1 MKMMKKTFRS
11 AIAVI
16 AVTATAFCVAS
27 CGKQKPTKE
36 DTAAVDSL
44 VGMVMQEQTDSAN
57 DAQAAADSTS
67 AQAKSM
73 ADYDAAFFQGNSG
86 YQTTPSGLKYVVV
99 VPGTGASPKATDVVT
114 VHYTGRLL
122 DGTVFDS
129 SVERGEPT
137 SFPLQAVIKGWTEG
151 LQLMQVGGKTVFFIP
166 SNLAYGEMGTPGG
179 PIGPNQ
185 DLIFEVELLGI
196 GGQQ

>member
-1 MKMMKKTFRS
+1 MKKTFRT
-11 AIAVI
+11 AIA
-16 AVTATAFCVAS
+16 ATAVVATALCVAS
-27 CGKQKPTKE
+27 CGKQKPSSE
-36 DTAAVDSL
+36 DSAAVDSL
-44 VGMVMQEQTDSAN
+44 VGLVMQEQADSAT
-57 DAQAAADSTS
+57 AAEAAADGDAVAESTN
-67 AQAKSM
+67 M
-73 ADYDAAFFQGNSG
+73 ADYDAAFFKGNSG
-86 YQTTPSGLKYVVV
+86 YQTTPSGLKYVTVV
-99 VPGTGASPKATDVVT
+99 AGTGASPKATDIVT

-151 LQLMQVGGKTVFFIP
+151 LQLMKVGGKTVFYIP

-179 PIGPNQ
+179 PIGPNA

>member
-1 MKMMKKTFRS
+1 MKKTFRS
-11 AIAVI
+11 AIA
-16 AVTATAFCVAS
+16 ATAVVATALCIAS
-27 CGKQKPTKE
+27 CGKQKPTAE

-44 VGMVMQEQTDSAN
+44 VGEVMQAQQDSVAASN
-57 DAQAAADSTS
+57 AADVAGSTN
-67 AQAKSM
+67 M
-73 ADYDAAFFQGNSG
+73 ADYGAAFFEGNSG
-86 YQTTPSGLKYVVV
+86 YQTTPSGLKYVTVV
-99 VPGTGASPKATDVVT
+99 EGTGATPTATDVVT

-151 LQLMQVGGKTVFFIP
+151 LQLMKVGGQTVFYIP

-179 PIGPNQ
+179 PIGPNA
-185 DLIFEVELLGI
+185 DLIFEVELLGV
-196 GGQQ
+196 GGQQQ

>member
-1 MKMMKKTFRS
+1 MKKTFRS
-11 AIAVI
+11 AIA
-16 AVTATAFCVAS
+16 ATAVVATALCIAS
-27 CGKQKPTKE
+27 CGKQKPTAE

-44 VGMVMQEQTDSAN
+44 VGEVMQAQQDSVAASN
-57 DAQAAADSTS
+57 AADVAGSTN
-67 AQAKSM
+67 M
-73 ADYDAAFFQGNSG
+73 ADYGASFFEGNSG
-86 YQTTPSGLKYVVV
+86 YQTTPSGLKYVTVV
-99 VPGTGASPKATDVVT
+99 EGTGATPTATDVVT

-151 LQLMQVGGKTVFFIP
+151 LQLMKVGGQTVFYIP

-179 PIGPNQ
+179 PIGPNA
-185 DLIFEVELLGI
+185 DLIFEVELLGV
-196 GGQQ
+196 GGQQQ

>member
-1 MKMMKKTFRS
+1 MKKTFRS

-27 CGKQKPTKE
+27 CGKQKPSAA

-44 VGMVMQEQTDSAN
+44 VGEVMQAQQDSA
-57 DAQAAADSTS
+57 AAAEASTENVAGS
-67 AQAKSM
+67 KNM
-73 ADYDAAFFQGNSG
+73 ADYNAAFFQGNSG
-86 YQTTPSGLKYVVV
+86 YQTTPSGLKYVTVV
-99 VPGTGASPKATDVVT
+99 EGTGASPVATDVVT

-137 SFPLQAVIKGWTEG
+137 SFPLRAVIKGWTEG
-151 LQLMQVGGKTVFFIP
+151 LQLMKVGGQTVFYIP
-166 SNLAYGEMGTPGG
+166 SDLAYGEMGTPGG

>member
-1 MKMMKKTFRS
+1 MKKTFRS

-16 AVTATAFCVAS
+16 AVTATALCVAS
-27 CGKQKPTKE
+27 CGKQKPTAD
-36 DTAAVDSL
+36 DTAAVEEL
-44 VGMVMQEQTDSAN
+44 VGEVMQEQADSAATAN
-57 DAQAAADSTS
+57 NSDVAGSTN
-67 AQAKSM
+67 M
-73 ADYDAAFFQGNSG
+73 ADYNAAYFQSGSG
-86 YQTTPSGLKYVVV
+86 YQTTPSGLKYVTVV
-99 VPGTGASPKATDVVT
+99 EGTGASPKETDVVT

-137 SFPLQAVIKGWTEG
+137 SFPLQMVIKGWTEG
-151 LQLMQVGGKTVFFIP
+151 LQLMKVGGKTVFYIP

-179 PIGPNQ
+179 PIGPNA

>member
-1 MKMMKKTFRS
+1 MKKTFRS

-16 AVTATAFCVAS
+16 AVTATALCVAS

-44 VGMVMQEQTDSAN
+44 VGLVMQEQADSAAA
-57 DAQAAADSTS
+57 AQAAAEVAGSTN
-67 AQAKSM
+67 M
-73 ADYDAAFFQGNSG
+73 ADYGEAFFKGNTG
-86 YQTTPSGLKYVVV
+86 YQTTPSGLKYVTVV
-99 VPGTGASPKATDVVT
+99 EGTGAVPTATDVVT

-151 LQLMQVGGKTVFFIP
+151 LQLMKVGGKTVFYIP

>member
-1 MKMMKKTFRS
+1 MKKTFRS

-16 AVTATAFCVAS
+16 AMAATALCVAS

-44 VGMVMQEQTDSAN
+44 VGMVMQEQADSAT
-57 DAQAAADSTS
+57 AAEAAADNAASTN
-67 AQAKSM
+67 M
-73 ADYDAAFFQGNSG
+73 ADYGAAFFEGNSG
-86 YQTTPSGLKYVVV
+86 YKTTPSGLKYVTVV
-99 VPGTGASPKATDVVT
+99 EGTGANPTATDFVT

-129 SVERGEPT
+129 SVERGEPS

-151 LQLMQVGGKTVFFIP
+151 LQLMKVGGKTVFFIP

>member
-1 MKMMKKTFRS
+1 MKKTFRT
-11 AIAVI
+11 AIA
-16 AVTATAFCVAS
+16 ATAVVATALCIAS
-27 CGKQKPTKE
+27 CGKQKPSSE
-36 DTAAVDSL
+36 DSAAVDSL
-44 VGMVMQEQTDSAN
+44 VGLVMQEQADSAT
-57 DAQAAADSTS
+57 AAEAAADGDAVAGSTN
-67 AQAKSM
+67 M
-73 ADYDAAFFQGNSG
+73 ADYDAAFFKGNSG
-86 YQTTPSGLKYVVV
+86 YQTTPSGLKYVTVV
-99 VPGTGASPKATDVVT
+99 AGTGASPKATDVVT

-151 LQLMQVGGKTVFFIP
+151 LQLMKVGGKTVFYIP

-179 PIGPNQ
+179 PIGPNA

>member
-1 MKMMKKTFRS
+1 MKKTFRS
-11 AIAVI
+11 AIAVM
-16 AVTATAFCVAS
+16 AMTATAFCIAS
-27 CGKQKPTKE
+27 CGKQKPSAE

-44 VGMVMQEQTDSAN
+44 VSEVVQAQQDSA
-57 DAQAAADSTS
+57 AAADAENVAGSTN
-67 AQAKSM
+67 M
-73 ADYDAAFFQGNSG
+73 ADYGAAFFQGNTG
-86 YQTTPSGLKYVVV
+86 YQTTPSGLKYVTVV
-99 VPGTGASPKATDVVT
+99 EGTGASPVATDIVT

-151 LQLMQVGGKTVFFIP
+151 LQLMKVGGKTVFYIP

-179 PIGPNQ
+179 PIGPNA

>member
-1 MKMMKKTFRS
+1 MKKTFRS

-27 CGKQKPTKE
+27 CGKQKPTAE
-36 DTAAVDSL
+36 DSAAVDSL
-44 VGMVMQEQTDSAN
+44 VGMVMQEQADSA
-57 DAQAAADSTS
+57 AAAEAAADNES
-67 AQAKSM
+67 APTNM
-73 ADYDAAFFQGNSG
+73 ADYGAAFFQGNSG
-86 YQTTPSGLKYVVV
+86 YQTTPSGLKYVTVV
-99 VPGTGASPKATDVVT
+99 EGTGASPKETDVVT

-137 SFPLQAVIKGWTEG
+137 SFPLQMVIKGWTEG
-151 LQLMQVGGKTVFFIP
+151 LQLMKVGGKTVFYIP
-166 SNLAYGEMGTPGG
+166 SNLAYGPQGTPGG
-179 PIGPNQ
+179 PIGPNA